1 MDIDTEELAKSY
13 AELADSELLKMHTSG
28 ELTDIAYNILE
39 TELTLRGISIP
50 QHKDKPEV
58 KRRPQSLRAHWKGQA
73 SLVSA
78 YWLLWILG
86 GALFYLSLLLL
97 IKSQASQAIFVSV
110 VFVWFAYIAFS
121 GVSVWRCAWNS
132 SWKGWGYLARV
143 IVIIGVFNA
152 LNALVEFVPWIKNSI
167 GYAGRMILGL

>member
-50 QHKDKPEV
+50 QRKDKSEIE
-58 KRRPQSLRAHWKGQA
+58 RGRPQSLRAHWEGQA
-73 SLVSA
+73 SLASA

-86 GALFYLSLLLL
+86 IILVSLPAYFLFKNQAGPVIVVIFLFVYLTY
-97 IKSQASQAIFVSV
+97 V
-110 VFVWFAYIAFS
+110 VFA
-121 GVSVWRCAWNS
+121 GVSVWRCAWNTR
-132 SWKGWGYLARV
+132 WKGWGYLARIHV
-143 IVIIGVFNA
+143 LFWCIAQFAG
-152 LNALVEFVPWIKNSI
+152 LIKTF
-167 GYAGRMILGL
+167 